1 MREILVELL
10 NTGIKGSLLL
20 NEYGKEKVDLA
31 LSQIREELRK
41 KVRELKKLRYLSKKN
56 LAQQMSWIDGHK
68 VGIDEVLKIIDE
80 LT

>member
-41 KVRELKKLRYLSKKN
+41 VVPEYH
-56 LAQQMSWIDGHK
+56 QQG
-68 VGIDEVLKIIDE
+68 
-80 LT
+80 

>member
-1 MREILVELL
+1 MREIL
-10 NTGIKGSLLL
+10 
-20 NEYGKEKVDLA
+20 EKLVDDIQNDGYWISHQGEVIDLA

-80 LT
+80 L